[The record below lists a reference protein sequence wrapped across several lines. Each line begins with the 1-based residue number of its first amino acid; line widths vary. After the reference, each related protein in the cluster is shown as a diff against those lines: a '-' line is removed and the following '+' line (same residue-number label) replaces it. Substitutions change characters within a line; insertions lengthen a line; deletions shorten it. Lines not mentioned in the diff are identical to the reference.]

1 MAALAPDMFRRHAR
15 RFAALPAAFR
25 RRFAAMVLPWLLACL
40 IGFPLLWM
48 EVGRV
53 AQAPQ
58 WHARESLKDESAEIL
73 RRTLDSLQRDVA
85 FLSDQASQA
94 PHEDLGPGSPFARL
108 FLSFAKS
115 SGAFEQ
121 VRWLDA
127 SGRERL
133 RISMR
138 QGEPEVVP
146 PINLQNHGDRP
157 YFQETMTLPPGSVY
171 VSQFELSTE
180 YGYVERPLEPILN
193 MATPLYENGQPL
205 GIVAIN
211 YRASRLLDRLSALG
225 QRQGLHVYLVNDA
238 GYWLEGPT
246 PTDSWAWQLRRA
258 DRALPAAWPELWRAL
273 QRNASGRHS
282 DASGDWAFRRLQF
295 DGSILADQ
303 GRGANLVSRVGLRVL
318 VTSNREQADAAYRRW
333 QWPLAALMALAA
345 LLFARYA
352 WQTLRSLAEED
363 RQSREITA
371 ANRALKEANAT
382 LRNMRDELER
392 AERLSSL
399 GLMVAGVAHELN
411 TPLGSATLSLSTL
424 QQSLSTLQTR
434 LDSGLRRSDLDTF
447 LRDARAAMD
456 LAQAAVQRAASLL
469 QRFKQVAVDR
479 STMERR
485 RFDLAE
491 AVLDSH
497 PGLRRWDTSNGITLH
512 LELTPDLTM
521 ESYPGPLQQ
530 VVANLVNNALVHAFR
545 GRESG
550 AITVRAAASGASH
563 VVVHVADNGVGID
576 PRNLKRI
583 FDPFY
588 TTNRHAGGTGLG
600 LHIASQ
606 LATEVLGGTLRAQ
619 NLSATGSGMVFTLRL
634 PRLANNDARRAA
646 PPRASS

>member
-1 MAALAPDMFRRHAR
+1 MMAALAPGMFRRHAR
-15 RFAALPAAFR
+15 RFAALPAAYR
-25 RRFAAMVLPWLLACL
+25 RRFAAMVMPWLLACL
-40 IGFPLLWM
+40 IGFPLLWT
-48 EVGRV
+48 EVDRV

-58 WHARESLKDESAEIL
+58 WRARESLKDEAAEIL

-85 FLSDQASQA
+85 FLGDQAAQA
-94 PHEDLGPGSPFARL
+94 PHEDLSPDSPFARL

-138 QGEPEVVP
+138 HGEPEVVP
-146 PINLQNHGDRP
+146 PINLQNQGDRP
-157 YFQETMTLPPGSVY
+157 YFQDTITLPPGSVY

-193 MATPLYENGQPL
+193 VATPLYEGGQPL

-211 YRASRLLDRLSALG
+211 YRASRLLNRLSALG
-225 QRQGLHVYLVNDA
+225 LRQGLDVYLVNDA

-246 PTDSWAWQLRRA
+246 PIDSWAWQLRRPE
-258 DRALPAAWPELWRAL
+258 RALPATQPALWRAL
-273 QRNASGRHS
+273 QQNTSGRHS
-282 DASGDWAFRRLQF
+282 DESGDWVFRRVQF
-295 DGSILADQ
+295 DGSAAADQ
-303 GRGANLVSRVGLRVL
+303 GRSINLVSRAGLRVL
-318 VTSNREQADAAYRRW
+318 VTSNAGQGELIHWRW
-333 QWPLAALMALAA
+333 QLTLATLMALAV
-345 LLFARYA
+345 LLVARYA
-352 WQTLRSLAEED
+352 WQTLRNLTEED
-363 RQSREITA
+363 RQSREIRA
-371 ANRALKEANAT
+371 ANRALTEANAT

-434 LDSGLRRSDLDTF
+434 LETGLRRSDLDTF
-447 LRDARAAMD
+447 LRDARDAMD
-456 LAQAAVQRAASLL
+456 LAQTAVQRAAGLL

-479 STMERR
+479 TTMDRR
-485 RFDLAE
+485 QFDLAE

-497 PGLRRWDTSNGITLH
+497 PDLRKWDASNGITLH
-512 LELTPDLTM
+512 LELAPNLSMD
-521 ESYPGPLQQ
+521 SYPGPLEQ

-545 GRESG
+545 GRENG
-550 AITVRAAASGASH
+550 AITIRTAASGASH

-576 PRNLKRI
+576 PRSLKRI

-606 LATEVLGGTLRAQ
+606 MVTEVLGGTLRAQ
-619 NLSATGSGMVFTLRL
+619 NLSTKGSGMVFTLRL
-634 PRLANNDARRAA
+634 PRVADSGK
-646 PPRASS
+646 PPRAVD